1 MAWARLD
8 GLRVLGLDNPGETRD
23 WLNERVLGGH
33 KQATAGLLGA
43 DYQAE
48 GEPLEHVGELLA
60 LVDSQEQRIGTVE
73 VTKVEVVPFA
83 AVDWAFAQAEGE
95 GFRSVEHWR
104 EVHTKFFTDNGARV
118 EEDTQVVCMHFR
130 LLP

>member
-1 MAWARLD
+1 MAWDRLD
-8 GLRVLGLDNPGETRD
+8 GQRVLGLGTPGEMRD

-48 GEPLEHVGELLA
+48 GEPLEHIGELLA
-60 LVDSQEQRIGTVE
+60 LVDSQERRIGTVE

-83 AVDWAFAQAEGE
+83 AVDWDFAQAEGE
-95 GFRSVEHWR
+95 DFRSVEHWR
-104 EVHTKFFTDNGARV
+104 EVHTRYFTDSGASV
-118 EEDTQVVCMHFR
+118 ADDTQVVCLHFR